1 MEMKKLNFTSL
12 CTQFP
17 RVREKKV
24 ERLLQRHFRH
34 VGVISN
40 KGLTVKFLL

>member
-1 MEMKKLNFTSL
+1 MKKLNFTSL

-17 RVREKKV
+17 REIVREKKV